1 MFGDVRKVEWM
12 LQQGGANPNATDSDG
27 WTPLHEALT
36 QNPLHDAVLKLLLRH
51 GANPNAAAKD
61 GWTPLHEAC
70 KNGNAPIVA
79 LLLGKKA
86 YPNVTKLDGWTPLH
100 EACSN
105 GHDSVV
111 ELLLNHKANPNATDY
126 DGRSPLH
133 VACKHAHTSI
143 IKTLLNYGAN
153 SNATNKIGSTPLHEA
168 CKSGNEEIAALL
180 LKHEAQP
187 TCQTIQWWTPLHEA
201 SKNGSRAVVALLLE
215 HEADINAV
223 NKDGLTARHLALLN
237 KKNSVVDLFSANR
250 DNSGR
255 AVRLPES
262 QSANIG
268 RWRCRNPLIEC
279 VAGLEKRTAKTLRKI
294 LPKKVTALD
303 KLLREMREDA
313 GDIFCV
319 YTGTLDA
326 MTDDLVV
333 KARSSGIS
341 LDEVTHAMFACKESR
356 TWLHNLLLE
365 RLLMSETLVTEV
377 VSLLC
382 FGKNMDHCLFTD
394 AVLYFNDESFR
405 VIGSNREHESLNLS
419 EYTEVPSLHVEQ
431 VRMKAHKHLNGVYQL
446 VGERIVCALVPHKD
460 GVKYFLRNDC
470 ADFVKETKLVDQ
482 LGTGPCRAQDTVEE
496 LVAWGCDKVLAWKL
510 LTCSQLPNHP
520 PLDDICDQLVQSF
533 KVISNFRMQLKMAIN
548 APREGEATRL
558 LGSKNE
564 LRQSRQD
571 VDERFAV
578 NRRVYNTAQRK
589 CGLGNDEPLEPF
601 SSEFLEQDA
610 SKTHMK
616 LLSKLIERA
625 KKSDVNTGK
634 TKHKQSYFDARIV
647 AFLGAL
653 NGGQVS
659 SSLVSKYART
669 QYCYQDDGDT
679 KGLCTPFSNLVVIA
693 TTGCQYIKIPEQVQ
707 SLPNAKHSLNNWV
720 ALRAAFEFDSEKGIF
735 RYNTPEFQH
744 ANKLIKRSLVDFILD
759 VSRRFS
765 EVFEASPD
773 RVYVSHLERLCD
785 KIAELSGA
793 SSAWLLREMVSRYI
807 KKGARVE
814 SSGRMPKDGYGR
826 VETEICQAH
835 YRHPAS
841 TKFIYF
847 DRDVNIEGVLC
858 RVSTLGKVFARE
870 IRSARRVELRFRD
883 GQNAPDYETAKMW
896 LKQGMCKHI
905 VLSDTE
911 WSLGHHHVVET
922 NFV

>member
-431 VRMKAHKHLNGVYQL
+431 VRMKAHKHRNGVYQL
-446 VGERIVCALVPHKD
+446 VGERIVCALVPHEE

-533 KVISNFRMQLKMAIN
+533 KFISNFRMQLRVAIN
-548 APREGEATRL
+548 DSLQLGATSL
-558 LGSKNE
+558 LGSEIE

-571 VDERFAV
+571 ADEHFAPD
-578 NRRVYNTAQRK
+578 RRVYQTAQRN
-589 CGLGNDEPLEPF
+589 CILGIYEPLEPF
-601 SSEFLEQDA
+601 SGEFLEQDVL
-610 SKTHMK
+610 KTHMK

-625 KKSDVNTGK
+625 KRSDVNTGK
-634 TKHKQSYFDARIV
+634 TKHKQSYFDARTV

-653 NGGQVS
+653 NGGRVS

-669 QYCYQDDGDT
+669 QYCYQDDDDT
-679 KGLCTPFSNLVVIA
+679 KSLCTPSSNQILFA
-693 TTGCQYIKIPEQVQ
+693 TTKDLRILEQVQ
-707 SLPNAKHSLNNWV
+707 HLENDANSFKNWV
-720 ALRAAFEFDSEKGIF
+720 ALRAAFEFDVESEEF
-735 RYNTPEFQH
+735 LYDTPYYKR
-744 ANKLIKRSLVDFILD
+744 ANQLVERNITVFMKD
-759 VSRRFS
+759 VSSRFT
-765 EVFEASPD
+765 EVFAMAPMTVS
-773 RVYVSHLERLCD
+773 VSHLRKLCD
-785 KIAELSGA
+785 KIAELTGA
-793 SSAWLLREMVSRYI
+793 SSAWLVREMISMYVAS
-807 KKGARVE
+807 GAGI
-814 SSGRMPKDGYGR
+814 SGPEQNTGYGR
-826 VETEICQAH
+826 MEHAMKQLYH
-835 YRHPAS
+835 NPQYS
-841 TKFIYF
+841 TKVLHF
-847 DRDVNIEGVLC
+847 DEKVNLEGVIYRENKNGRSCL
-858 RVSTLGKVFARE
+858 REFPGKKGSQVVLFEGHIDVVESFCDVFPS
-870 IRSARRVELRFRD
+870 SADR
-883 GQNAPDYETAKMW
+883 
-896 LKQGMCKHI
+896 
-905 VLSDTE
+905 
-911 WSLGHHHVVET
+911 VVET
-922 NFV
+922 VWV